1 MPCVSAVLF
10 FRNFRADDLK
20 KHSSVTSAI
29 LGLLLALHTSV
40 QASAETLP
48 ELIDIRHFAEDVV
61 VGSKPGARLVK
72 WDHAPTV
79 RLETMAVGSRDAVTG
94 NAIMVPIETSEIHYK
109 ELGEHIAALSPL
121 ISLPIRL
128 LPRDFGAGG
137 DIVISIV
144 PRSLMSALPF
154 PGVPAKMLNNLMGP
168 SRCFFVIWPS
178 PDWAITKGQIVI
190 NSMLDEH
197 HIKHCLLEELTQ
209 SLGLPNDSD
218 RLRPSVFNETS
229 MVTELTALDRILITT
244 VYDPRIEKGM
254 TLGPFRECADEVI
267 RSHVHQK

>member
-1 MPCVSAVLF
+1 M
-10 FRNFRADDLK
+10 
-20 KHSSVTSAI
+20 
-29 LGLLLALHTSV
+29 LLALHSGA
-40 QASAETLP
+40 QLAADPLP
-48 ELIDIRHFAEDVV
+48 ALKDIRHFAEDVV
-61 VGSKPGARLVK
+61 IGSKPGARLVK

-79 RLETMAVGSRDAVTG
+79 RLETMAIGSRDAETG
-94 NAIMVPIETSEIHYK
+94 NAIMVAAETSNTHYQ

-121 ISLPIRL
+121 TGLPIRL
-128 LPRDFGAGG
+128 LPRDIGTGG
-137 DIVISIV
+137 DIVISIM

-168 SRCFFVIWPS
+168 SRCFFVIWPG

-190 NSMLDEH
+190 NSMLDEY

-218 RLRPSVFNETS
+218 RLRPSVFNEAS
-229 MVTELTALDRILITT
+229 MVTELTVLDRILIAT

-254 TLGPFRECADEVI
+254 TLGPFRERADDVI
-267 RSHVHQK
+267 RSHAHLE